1 MALIQFTCL
10 EITFKLKLD
19 SMKSSSRTLIIL
31 ILTFVISLNIHAH
44 AWEKDSVAISN
55 YENIAK
61 SIYHSL
67 GNNDL
72 SLEAFSFAYLGYKQ
86 LLLKDVLE
94 KKNILTI
101 IDFNK
106 SSKEE
111 RLFIIDLQKRI
122 IIHESLVAHGK
133 NSGWDIPKSFS
144 NAANSHQSSL
154 GFYVTGETYMGKHGL
169 SLKLDGLEKGIN
181 DNARKRHIVIHSADY
196 VSDSFIHQVGRLGRS
211 FGCPSL
217 PSENY
222 NEIIDLIKER
232 SVIFIYS
239 KQKEYF
245 NKSAFL

>member
-31 ILTFVISLNIHAH
+31 ILTSVISLNIHAH

-61 SIYHSL
+61 SIYQSL

-86 LLLKDVLE
+86 LLLKNVME

-111 RLFIIDLQKRI
+111 RLFIIDLQKRK

-133 NSGWDIPKSFS
+133 NSG
-144 NAANSHQSSL
+144 
-154 GFYVTGETYMGKHGL
+154 
-169 SLKLDGLEKGIN
+169 
-181 DNARKRHIVIHSADY
+181 
-196 VSDSFIHQVGRLGRS
+196 
-211 FGCPSL
+211 
-217 PSENY
+217 
-222 NEIIDLIKER
+222 
-232 SVIFIYS
+232 
-239 KQKEYF
+239 
-245 NKSAFL
+245 

>member
-1 MALIQFTCL
+1 
-10 EITFKLKLD
+10 
-19 SMKSSSRTLIIL
+19 MKIFLRTLVIFIL
-31 ILTFVISLNIHAH
+31 SSVVSLNIHANT
-44 AWEKDSVAISN
+44 WENDSSVVSEYN
-55 YENIAK
+55 NIAK
-61 SIYHSL
+61 SIYQSFE
-67 GNNDL
+67 NNDL
-72 SLEAFSFAYLGYKQ
+72 SFEAFSFAYQGYKQ
-86 LLLKDVLE
+86 LLLKEVME

-111 RLFIIDLQKRI
+111 RLFIIDLHKQKV
-122 IIHESLVAHGK
+122 IHESLVAHGK

-144 NAANSHQSSL
+144 NTANSNQSSL

-169 SLKLDGLEKGIN
+169 SLRLDGLEKGIN

-196 VSDSFIHQVGRLGRS
+196 VSAGFIHKAGRLGRS

-222 NEIIDLIKER
+222 KQIIDIIKER

-245 NKSAFL
+245 NKSDFL